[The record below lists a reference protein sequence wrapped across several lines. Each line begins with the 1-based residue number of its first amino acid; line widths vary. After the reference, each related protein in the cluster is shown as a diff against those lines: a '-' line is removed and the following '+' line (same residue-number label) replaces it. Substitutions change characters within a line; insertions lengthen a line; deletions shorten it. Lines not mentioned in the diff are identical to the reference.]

1 MSKNTAKKHSR
12 SNAMASRDTLPD
24 LPRWRKE
31 STHYAGRKRSL
42 GSPLQ
47 SLENQQPPATSTKV
61 HKPTTSI
68 SKFRC
73 RKKLYFK
80 FKVMRSTNHKTMPS
94 SLKLYGVLKLL
105 SDSRVLFNIL
115 HRLLELFLN
124 LGQSSP
130 YEGWTVAGS
139 THTRLRGRIL
149 GALR

>member
-1 MSKNTAKKHSR
+1 MLWPPEILYQTFRGGGRRVHITPAEKGAE
-12 SNAMASRDTLPD
+12 
-24 LPRWRKE
+24 PRI
-31 STHYAGRKRSL
+31 

-47 SLENQQPPATSTKV
+47 SLENQQPPATKTDT
-61 HKPTTSI
+61 TTSI
-68 SKFRC
+68 WKFRC

-130 YEGWTVAGS
+130 HKGWTVAGN